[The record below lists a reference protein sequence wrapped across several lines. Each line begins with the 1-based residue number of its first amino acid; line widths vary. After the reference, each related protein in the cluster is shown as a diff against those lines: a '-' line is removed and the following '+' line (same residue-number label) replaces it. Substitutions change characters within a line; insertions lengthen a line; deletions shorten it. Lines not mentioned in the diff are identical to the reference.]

1 MPGAIINARIPVVV
15 FGAYDPKAG
24 SCGSVVNLFSLR
36 YNHKPD
42 MIGGFMQEEGAAELQ
57 RFSGICGKK
66 EKKSKKKAGR
76 FLSEAA
82 RFFHHF

>member
-1 MPGAIINARIPVVV
+1 MCAGAIINARIPVVV

-42 MIGGFMQEEGAAELQ
+42 MIGGFMQEECAAELQ
-57 RFSGICGKK
+57 QFFRHLREKRKKVEEKSGP
-66 EKKSKKKAGR
+66 
-76 FLSEAA
+76 LPQ
-82 RFFHHF
+82 